1 MLVSLG
7 VTYKK
12 ASLAALDSVKL
23 RDPDEFY
30 RITKSLPGIRGSLL
44 LQTCNRVEIYL
55 DADESEEVSRKVL
68 WHWALETRFKLNE
81 LTRLAEL
88 RKDEEVVDHLVRLG
102 SGLESMLVGETQ
114 ILGQIRGALS
124 TARSSGAANL
134 LLSDLVDRATA
145 ASAKIRQ
152 QTGIGR
158 GAVSLGSAAVR
169 LAKDSLG
176 TPESWRVLVIGTGQ
190 VAMLTAKALK
200 TRGVTSILVSGRTKQ
215 RTDSFCRAYGGIP
228 VSFEEAQTK
237 LSELDLVIVATT
249 ATSFLVTKQMVTPR
263 AGSTLLVL
271 DLSSPRNVSPEVQ
284 DIPGVT
290 LKTIDNLRG
299 IAEESLA
306 RRKKL
311 VEQAEPLIKE
321 RVEAIV
327 SLVRRET
334 AEPIVSDIFRRAAAI
349 RTKELEKALSKMKLT
364 PEQEQVLETMTQ
376 SMVEKLLAL
385 PVVQLR
391 KAAEKGDSELLL
403 AGGQIFRGE

>member
-1 MLVSLG
+1 
-7 VTYKK
+7 
-12 ASLAALDSVKL
+12 
-23 RDPDEFY
+23 
-30 RITKSLPGIRGSLL
+30 
-44 LQTCNRVEIYL
+44 
-55 DADESEEVSRKVL
+55 VL

-145 ASAKIRQ
+145 ASARIRQ

-215 RTDSFCRAYGGIP
+215 RTESFCRAYGGIP

-263 AGSTLLVL
+263 AGSRLLVL
-271 DLSSPRNVSPEVQ
+271 DLSSPRNVSPGVQ

-306 RRKKL
+306 KRKKL